1 MISSALAL
9 LWSGLVSVESAGPD
23 PLWLLG
29 PGGDL
34 SRLDG
39 CGVVSVVVSTLGHLV
54 RAGALPVNTRPGP
67 WNIGTCHIS
76 TRVTWSVVTKL
87 DHVTSHPATPK
98 ASPSTWIAF
107 G

>member
-34 SRLDG
+34 SRLDR

-76 TRVTWSVVTKL
+76 TRVTGQWSQNWIMSPAIRQHQKR
-87 DHVTSHPATPK
+87 HPALIE
-98 ASPSTWIAF
+98 S
-107 G
+107 